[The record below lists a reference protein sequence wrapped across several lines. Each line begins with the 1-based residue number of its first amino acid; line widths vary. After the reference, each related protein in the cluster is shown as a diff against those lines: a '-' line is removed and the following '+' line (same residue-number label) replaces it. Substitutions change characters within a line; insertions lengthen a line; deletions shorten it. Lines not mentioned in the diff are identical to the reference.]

1 MKILEKLRKVLFPR
15 QHQESTIDLP
25 TEDRV
30 TDLYQAWQQGGKEGL
45 RKAYQKED
53 EKQLPKDRNS

>member
-1 MKILEKLRKVLFPR
+1 MKILERLHKVLFPR

-53 EKQLPKDRNS
+53 EKQLPKDRDS